1 MAERTPSKAAVTLA
15 AIAGVVLLSLFF
27 VVALFSVGW
36 VDINWP
42 WEDIDLVKEEAEV
55 GVDVVEGP
63 AEIITVTPIAL
74 DCRARVVAEV
84 PVVGTQRTEVVGQTV
99 STDTVR
105 MRAIGDVD
113 TCVQATGVEIN
124 ERADGS
130 IGVII
135 DATSIEFR
143 RPRVDAIATM
153 DSVETDRGFVGQ
165 LVGALPWTNEDD
177 ELTPAAFAFAQDV
190 IGGSE
195 CMEAAYAQ
203 TEAAIIAA
211 YTQQVVDQGGDP
223 ADIDVIISGI
233 PDFGQNELDEP
244 VLGDFEFAEETGT
257 TCVIATG

>member
-1 MAERTPSKAAVTLA
+1 MAATSLSRTAVALA
-15 AIAGVVLLSLFF
+15 TIAGIVLLSLFF
-27 VVALFSVGW
+27 VVALFSFGW

-42 WEDIDLVKEEAEV
+42 WEDIDLVQEESEV
-55 GVDVVEGP
+55 GVDITEGP
-63 AEIITVTPIAL
+63 AEIIKITPIAL

-113 TCVQATGVEIN
+113 TCVEATGVEIN

-135 DATSIEFR
+135 DAESIVFR

-165 LVGALPWTNEDD
+165 LVDVLPWTNEDD

-190 IGGSE
+190 IGGSA
-195 CMEAAYAQ
+195 CMQAAYDQ
-203 TEAAIIAA
+203 TETAIIAA
-211 YTQQVVDQGGDP
+211 YSEQLVDQGGDP
-223 ADIDVIISGI
+223 GDVEVIISGI
-233 PDFGQNELDEP
+233 PDFGQNELDAP
-244 VLGDFEFAEETGT
+244 VLGKFEFAEQTGT